1 MIRED
6 LWARAGVLATRG
18 YKVEFERDELLD
30 GSSVVVAIN
39 PELPGCLAQ
48 GTIPEEALE
57 ELKEARQVYIYSL
70 LEDDLPVPEPEPE
83 IAASSVSGNPDSRV
97 FVAMGSLKRG
107 NKTDIFQ
114 DTRGDCLPTL
124 IEGSLRFPA

>member
-6 LWARAGVLATRG
+6 LWARAGVLATRV
-18 YKVEFERDELLD
+18 YKVEFEWDELLD

-48 GTIPEEALE
+48 GMTVEEALE

-70 LEDDLPVPEPEPE
+70 LEDGLPVPEPE
-83 IAASSVSGNPDSRV
+83 ITAGSVSRNLDALTHLSMWSP
-97 FVAMGSLKRG
+97 KRG

-114 DTRGDCLPTL
+114 DTRGDYLPKM
-124 IEGSLRFPA
+124 IEGSLRSPA